1 MSRARSFDLFQTAA
15 NMASRQ
21 RRSKVW
27 LYFTRKDDH
36 RATCNACKTSIS
48 SKGGNTT
55 IKPKHLSIQH
65 AITLQECRV
74 FERYGVT
81 ITFMNLNQATAA
93 RLTLALHLL
102 VSKVNSN
109 SLL

>member
-1 MSRARSFDLFQTAA
+1 MSRAQPYFVETAA
-15 NMASRQ
+15 NMESRQ

-36 RATCNACKTSIS
+36 RATCNACKMSIL

-55 IKPKHLSIQH
+55 ILQKHLSIHH
-65 AITLQECRV
+65 AITVQECHV

-81 ITFMNLNQATAA
+81 ITLISSVCTLGA
-93 RLTLALHLL
+93 RGALPHQIQMPLL
-102 VSKVNSN
+102 CRK
-109 SLL
+109 L